1 MRHNPHHRSGTDVG
15 GIMTKTQL
23 ETIRYMEI
31 HFKDSKLEKY
41 AKNERLC
48 VRKLGKE
55 QAEKYLKRIDQLYNA
70 ETLEDTRYLPGHYHE
85 LTEDRKGQWG
95 CDLVQP
101 DRLVFEPYEQ
111 PIPTSEDGG
120 YIWEGIKEINII
132 EIINYHGK

>member
-1 MRHNPHHRSGTDVG
+1 
-15 GIMTKTQL
+15 MTKTQL

-70 ETLEDTRYLPGHYHE
+70 ETLEDTRYLPGH
-85 LTEDRKGQWG
+85 
-95 CDLVQP
+95 
-101 DRLVFEPYEQ
+101 
-111 PIPTSEDGG
+111 
-120 YIWEGIKEINII
+120 
-132 EIINYHGK
+132 